1 MDLETLRNWV
11 GRFLQDTSFKYYGG
25 DDTSANRAINYA
37 IKFVSTQ
44 VPYDLLGTLQGLETE
59 DIDASAVQY
68 SLPDDF
74 YWFKK
79 AKWNGYWC
87 EKLAVEDI
95 DLPDT
100 NSFNAASATAP
111 LCYICENKIT
121 YSPIITEGEVDARL
135 LYYVEVAADLSSDS
149 DPNPLS
155 SLLDYAVA
163 LKATEILASKHA
175 DDKRWADKFE
185 REISNWRTDGRPA
198 K

>member
-1 MDLETLRNWV
+1 MEFSVIRNWV

-25 DDTSANRAINYA
+25 DATGANRAINYA
-37 IKFVSTQ
+37 IKFVSTII
-44 VPYDLLGTLQGLETE
+44 PYDVLGELQGLETE
-59 DIDASAVQY
+59 DIAEGDVVQY
-68 SLPDDF
+68 SLPSDF

-79 AKWNGYWC
+79 AKWDGYWC
-87 EKLAVEDI
+87 EKLSIENI

-100 NSFNAASATAP
+100 NPFNVASETAP

-121 YSPIITEGEVDARL
+121 YSPATDALENGRL
-135 LYYVEVAADLSSDS
+135 LYYVKVAADLSGDT
-149 DPNPLS
+149 DENPLS

-185 REISNWRTDGRPA
+185 REISNWRPA